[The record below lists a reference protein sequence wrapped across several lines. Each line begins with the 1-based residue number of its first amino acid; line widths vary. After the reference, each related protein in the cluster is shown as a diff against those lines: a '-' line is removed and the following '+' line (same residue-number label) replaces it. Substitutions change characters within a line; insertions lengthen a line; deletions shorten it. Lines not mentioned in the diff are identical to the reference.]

1 MLHLRVWLVPSARK
15 PKHDFNMVS
24 GFLLTSNFNMLFSC
38 FEILQGFNAKDNNS
52 NGSENDSDKKMSKLF
67 TYEEPESSVRHR
79 RSCLQFEDIS
89 F

>member
-1 MLHLRVWLVPSARK
+1 
-15 PKHDFNMVS
+15 
-24 GFLLTSNFNMLFSC
+24 MLFSC